1 MNKIFKLITS
11 ISFLFFSINAAL
23 SEENFF
29 NEALKMYQN
38 EKYEDARFMLERN
51 IVFNPKDAKSYLY
64 LAKIYNHEE
73 DQNKEEYNLETTLL
87 IEPNNEEAI
96 LMLMKIA
103 LKKSNYSKV
112 NDLSQTFIKVCKK
125 LCDENNEIQK
135 SLKNIEPATMSLDQ
149 NLNKILIIDFG
160 SQFTQLIARRIR
172 ELGVFSEIVS
182 HKKIKIK
189 HIDKSIKG
197 IILSGGPLNVY
208 EINKYSFDKKI
219 INLSIP
225 ILGICFGHQILSKLN
240 GGRVKQSKHREFGL
254 ANIYKKNESLLIKNF
269 FNKQKSKKVWMSHA
283 DQVSKLPKNFKVI
296 ASSTNSKFAIVEN
309 KLNKFYGI
317 QFHPEVTH
325 TENGKKLISNF
336 IFLICKIKRNWSSK
350 DQKIQ
355 LIKEV
360 KDQVGSEKV
369 ICALSGGVDSSV
381 VAQLLNKA
389 IGKKLYC
396 IFVNTGLLRKNEEV
410 QVVQTF
416 KKRLKINLIYVN
428 AEKEFL
434 KKLHNVS
441 DPEKKRKIIG
451 NLFIKIFE
459 RYAKKIKNVKF
470 LAQGTLYPDLIESR
484 SVTGSQ
490 TSKIKSHHNVGG
502 LPKKMK
508 LKLVEP
514 LKFLFKDEVRKLGL
528 ELNLNKDI
536 ISRHPF
542 PGPGLAIRMP
552 GLITNEK
559 IKILKEADY
568 YFIQAL
574 RDHGLYHKIWQAYA
588 ALLPVKTVG
597 VMGDNR
603 TYEYLCLLRAITS
616 EDGMTADF
624 YEFKKSFM
632 ETISNKIVNSIRG
645 INRVVYD
652 ITSKPPSTIEL
663 E

>member
-1 MNKIFKLITS
+1 
-11 ISFLFFSINAAL
+11 
-23 SEENFF
+23 
-29 NEALKMYQN
+29 
-38 EKYEDARFMLERN
+38 
-51 IVFNPKDAKSYLY
+51 
-64 LAKIYNHEE
+64 
-73 DQNKEEYNLETTLL
+73 
-87 IEPNNEEAI
+87 
-96 LMLMKIA
+96 
-103 LKKSNYSKV
+103 
-112 NDLSQTFIKVCKK
+112 
-125 LCDENNEIQK
+125 
-135 SLKNIEPATMSLDQ
+135 MSLDL
-149 NLNKILIIDFG
+149 NLDKILIIDFG
-160 SQFTQLIARRIR
+160 SQFTQLIVRRIR
-172 ELGVFSEIVS
+172 ELGVFSELIS
-182 HKKIKIK
+182 HKKIKSSQIK
-189 HIDKSIKG
+189 SNVKG

-208 EINKYSFDKKI
+208 QLNNDLFDNKILK
-219 INLSIP
+219 LGIP
-225 ILGICFGHQILSKLN
+225 ILGICFGHQILSKFN
-240 GGRVKQSKHREFGL
+240 DGKVKQSKHREFGL
-254 ANIYKKNESLLIKNF
+254 TNIYKRNNSLLIKNF
-269 FNKQKSKKVWMSHA
+269 FNKKTKKVWMSHA
-283 DQVSKLPKNFKVI
+283 DQVTKLPKNFRVV
-296 ASSTNSKFAIVEN
+296 ASSENSKFAIVESKIKN
-309 KLNKFYGI
+309 FFGV

-325 TENGKKLISNF
+325 TENGKKIISNF
-336 IFLICKIKRNWSSK
+336 IFFICKIKRNWSSK
-350 DQKIQ
+350 DQKKK

-360 KDQVGSEKV
+360 KQQVGTDKV

-396 IFVNTGLLRKNEEV
+396 IFVNTGLLRKHEET
-410 QVVQTF
+410 QVVKTF
-416 KKRLKINLIYVN
+416 KRKLKINLIYVN

-434 KKLHNVS
+434 RKLKNVS

-459 RYAKKIKNVKF
+459 RYSKKIRNVKF
-470 LAQGTLYPDLIESR
+470 LAQGTLYPDLIESK

-502 LPKKMK
+502 LPKIMK

-528 ELNLNKDI
+528 ELNLSKEI

-552 GLITNEK
+552 GIITSEK

-568 YFIQAL
+568 YFIKAL
-574 RDHGLYHKIWQAYA
+574 KEYGLYHKIWQAYA

-624 YEFKKSFM
+624 FEFKKSFSQM
-632 ETISNKIVNSIRG
+632 ISNKIVNSIRG

>member
-1 MNKIFKLITS
+1 
-11 ISFLFFSINAAL
+11 
-23 SEENFF
+23 
-29 NEALKMYQN
+29 
-38 EKYEDARFMLERN
+38 
-51 IVFNPKDAKSYLY
+51 
-64 LAKIYNHEE
+64 
-73 DQNKEEYNLETTLL
+73 
-87 IEPNNEEAI
+87 
-96 LMLMKIA
+96 
-103 LKKSNYSKV
+103 
-112 NDLSQTFIKVCKK
+112 
-125 LCDENNEIQK
+125 
-135 SLKNIEPATMSLDQ
+135 MSLDK

-172 ELGVFSEIVS
+172 ESGVYSEIIS
-182 HKKIKIK
+182 HKKVKNK
-189 HIDKSIKG
+189 NIDNSIKG

-208 EINKYSFDKKI
+208 QINKYSFDKRI
-219 INLSIP
+219 IENQIP
-225 ILGICFGHQILSKLN
+225 VLGICFGHQILSKLN
-240 GGRVKQSKHREFGL
+240 GGRVKQSKYREFGL
-254 ANIYKKNESLLIKNF
+254 ANIRKKRESILTKNF
-269 FNKQKSKKVWMSHA
+269 FNKKNINKVWMSHA
-283 DQVSKLPKNFKVI
+283 DQVSKLPKNFNVI
-296 ASSTNSKFAIVEN
+296 ASSQNSKFAIIEN
-309 KLNKFYGI
+309 KKKNFYGV

-325 TENGKKLISNF
+325 TENGKKLINNF

-350 DQKIQ
+350 DQKIK
-355 LIKEV
+355 LIKDV
-360 KDQVGSEKV
+360 QNLVGKNKV

-389 IGKKLYC
+389 IGKKLFC
-396 IFVNTGLLRKNEEV
+396 IFVNTGLLRKNEEI
-410 QVVQTF
+410 QVVKTF
-416 KKRLKINLIYVN
+416 KKKLKINLIYVN
-428 AEKEFL
+428 AENEFL
-434 KKLHNVS
+434 KKLKNIS

-459 RYAKKIKNVKF
+459 RYAKRIKNVKF
-470 LAQGTLYPDLIESR
+470 LAQGTLYPDLIESK

-528 ELNLNKDI
+528 ELKLSKEI

-552 GLITNEK
+552 GIITKEK
-559 IKILKEADY
+559 IKILKEADN
-568 YFIQAL
+568 YFIKAL
-574 RDHGLYHKIWQAYA
+574 RDHNLYHKIWQAYA

-624 YEFKKSFM
+624 YDFKKSFIQM
-632 ETISNKIVNSIRG
+632 ISNKIVNSIRG
-645 INRVVYD
+645 VNRVVYD
-652 ITSKPPSTIEL
+652 VTSKPPSTIEL

>member
-1 MNKIFKLITS
+1 
-11 ISFLFFSINAAL
+11 
-23 SEENFF
+23 
-29 NEALKMYQN
+29 
-38 EKYEDARFMLERN
+38 
-51 IVFNPKDAKSYLY
+51 
-64 LAKIYNHEE
+64 
-73 DQNKEEYNLETTLL
+73 
-87 IEPNNEEAI
+87 
-96 LMLMKIA
+96 
-103 LKKSNYSKV
+103 
-112 NDLSQTFIKVCKK
+112 
-125 LCDENNEIQK
+125 
-135 SLKNIEPATMSLDQ
+135 MSLDQ
-149 NLNKILIIDFG
+149 NLNKILIVDFG
-160 SQFTQLIARRIR
+160 SQFTQLIARRVR
-172 ELGVFSEIVS
+172 ELGIFSEIVS
-182 HKKIKIK
+182 HKKIKSKNIN
-189 HIDKSIKG
+189 HTIKG
-197 IILSGGPLNVY
+197 IILSGVPLNVY
-208 EINKYSFDKKI
+208 QINKYSFDKKI
-219 INLSIP
+219 IQKDVP
-225 ILGICFGHQILSKLN
+225 VLGICFGHQIISKLN
-240 GGRVKQSKHREFGL
+240 GGKVKQSKHREFGL
-254 ANIYKKNESLLIKNF
+254 ANITKKNNSLLIKNLF
-269 FNKQKSKKVWMSHA
+269 KKKKSIKVWMSHA

-296 ASSTNSKFAIVEN
+296 ASSQNSKFAVVEN
-309 KLNKFYGI
+309 KFKNYYGV

-336 IFLICKIKRNWSSK
+336 IFLICKMRKNWSSK
-350 DQKIQ
+350 DQKIK
-355 LIKEV
+355 LIK
-360 KDQVGSEKV
+360 DARQMIGNNKV

-389 IGKKLYC
+389 IGKNLHC
-396 IFVNTGLLRKNEEV
+396 IFVNTGLLRKNEEK
-410 QVVQTF
+410 QVVATF
-416 KKRLKINLIYVN
+416 KKKLKINLTYVN

-434 KKLHNVS
+434 RKLSNIS

-470 LAQGTLYPDLIESR
+470 LAQGTLYPDLIESK

-528 ELNLNKDI
+528 ELNLSREI

-552 GLITNEK
+552 GIITKEK
-559 IKILKEADY
+559 INILKEADH

-574 RDHGLYHKIWQAYA
+574 RDHNLYHKIWQAYA

-624 YEFKKSFM
+624 YEFKKSFIQ
-632 ETISNKIVNSIRG
+632 EISNKIVNSIRG

>member
-1 MNKIFKLITS
+1 
-11 ISFLFFSINAAL
+11 
-23 SEENFF
+23 
-29 NEALKMYQN
+29 
-38 EKYEDARFMLERN
+38 
-51 IVFNPKDAKSYLY
+51 
-64 LAKIYNHEE
+64 
-73 DQNKEEYNLETTLL
+73 
-87 IEPNNEEAI
+87 
-96 LMLMKIA
+96 
-103 LKKSNYSKV
+103 
-112 NDLSQTFIKVCKK
+112 
-125 LCDENNEIQK
+125 
-135 SLKNIEPATMSLDQ
+135 MSLDQ
-149 NLNKILIIDFG
+149 NLDKILIIDFG

-172 ELGVFSEIVS
+172 ELGVFSEIIS
-182 HKKIKIK
+182 HKKIKLK
-189 HIDKSIKG
+189 DIDQTIKG

-208 EINKYSFDKKI
+208 QINKYSFDKKI
-219 INLSIP
+219 ISLNIP

-283 DQVSKLPKNFKVI
+283 DQVSELPKNFKVI

-309 KLNKFYGI
+309 KLKKFYGI

-325 TENGKKLISNF
+325 TQNGKQLISNF

-416 KKRLKINLIYVN
+416 KKRLKMNLIYVN

-434 KKLHNVS
+434 KKLNNVS

-470 LAQGTLYPDLIESR
+470 LAQGTLYPDLIESK

-528 ELNLNKDI
+528 ELNLSKDI

-552 GLITNEK
+552 GMITNDK

-574 RDHGLYHKIWQAYA
+574 KDHGLYHKIWQAYA

-632 ETISNKIVNSIRG
+632 ETISNQIVNSIRG

>member
-1 MNKIFKLITS
+1 MNL
-11 ISFLFFSINAAL
+11 
-23 SEENFF
+23 
-29 NEALKMYQN
+29 
-38 EKYEDARFMLERN
+38 D
-51 IVFNPKDAKSYLY
+51 
-64 LAKIYNHEE
+64 
-73 DQNKEEYNLETTLL
+73 
-87 IEPNNEEAI
+87 
-96 LMLMKIA
+96 
-103 LKKSNYSKV
+103 
-112 NDLSQTFIKVCKK
+112 
-125 LCDENNEIQK
+125 K
-135 SLKNIEPATMSLDQ
+135 SLE
-149 NLNKILIIDFG
+149 KILIIDFG

-172 ELGVFSEIVS
+172 ELGVFSEIIS
-182 HKKIKIK
+182 HKKIKNRD
-189 HIDKSIKG
+189 IDKSVKG
-197 IILSGGPLNVY
+197 IVLSGGPLNVY
-208 EINKYSFDKKI
+208 QINKYSFDKKI
-219 INLSIP
+219 LEKRIP
-225 ILGICFGHQILSKLN
+225 FLGICFGHQILSKLN
-240 GGRVKQSKHREFGL
+240 GGRVKQSKLREFGH
-254 ANIYKKNESLLIKNF
+254 ANIFKKKESILVKNF
-269 FNKQKSKKVWMSHA
+269 FNKKNTNKVWMSHA
-283 DQVSKLPKNFKVI
+283 DQVSKLPKNFTVI
-296 ASSTNSKFAIVEN
+296 ASSQYSKFAIIEN
-309 KLNKFYGI
+309 KLKNYYGV

-325 TENGKKLISNF
+325 TENGKKLIRNF
-336 IFLICKIKRNWSSK
+336 IFSICKIKRNWSSN
-350 DQKIQ
+350 DQKIK

-360 KDQVGSEKV
+360 RQQVGKNKV

-396 IFVNTGLLRKNEEV
+396 IFVNTGLLRKNEEK
-410 QVVQTF
+410 QVVKTF

-428 AEKEFL
+428 AEREFL
-434 KKLHNVS
+434 KKLKNVS

-508 LKLVEP
+508 LELVEP

-528 ELNLNKDI
+528 ELNLNNEI

-552 GLITNEK
+552 GVITKEK

-568 YFIQAL
+568 YFIKAL
-574 RDHGLYHKIWQAYA
+574 KDNDLYNKIWQAYA

-624 YEFKKSFM
+624 YDFKKTFIQ
-632 ETISNKIVNSIRG
+632 EISNKIVNSIRG

>member
-1 MNKIFKLITS
+1 
-11 ISFLFFSINAAL
+11 
-23 SEENFF
+23 
-29 NEALKMYQN
+29 
-38 EKYEDARFMLERN
+38 
-51 IVFNPKDAKSYLY
+51 
-64 LAKIYNHEE
+64 
-73 DQNKEEYNLETTLL
+73 
-87 IEPNNEEAI
+87 
-96 LMLMKIA
+96 
-103 LKKSNYSKV
+103 
-112 NDLSQTFIKVCKK
+112 
-125 LCDENNEIQK
+125 
-135 SLKNIEPATMSLDQ
+135 MSLDQ
-149 NLNKILIIDFG
+149 NLDKILIIDFG

-172 ELGVFSEIVS
+172 ELGVFSEIIS
-182 HKKIKIK
+182 HKKIKLK
-189 HIDKSIKG
+189 DIDQTIKG

-208 EINKYSFDKKI
+208 QINKYSFDKKI
-219 INLSIP
+219 INLNIP

-309 KLNKFYGI
+309 KLKKFYGI

-416 KKRLKINLIYVN
+416 KKRLKMNLIYVN

-434 KKLHNVS
+434 KKLNNVS

-470 LAQGTLYPDLIESR
+470 LAQGTLYPDLIESK

-528 ELNLNKDI
+528 ELNLSKDI

-552 GLITNEK
+552 GLITNDK

-574 RDHGLYHKIWQAYA
+574 KDHGLYHKIWQAYA

-632 ETISNKIVNSIRG
+632 ETISNQIVNSIRG

>member
-1 MNKIFKLITS
+1 
-11 ISFLFFSINAAL
+11 
-23 SEENFF
+23 
-29 NEALKMYQN
+29 
-38 EKYEDARFMLERN
+38 
-51 IVFNPKDAKSYLY
+51 
-64 LAKIYNHEE
+64 
-73 DQNKEEYNLETTLL
+73 
-87 IEPNNEEAI
+87 
-96 LMLMKIA
+96 
-103 LKKSNYSKV
+103 
-112 NDLSQTFIKVCKK
+112 
-125 LCDENNEIQK
+125 
-135 SLKNIEPATMSLDQ
+135 MSLDQ
-149 NLNKILIIDFG
+149 SLNKILIIDFG

-172 ELGVFSEIVS
+172 EFGVFSEIVS
-182 HKKIKIK
+182 HKKIK
-189 HIDKSIKG
+189 DKDININIKG

-208 EINKYSFDKKI
+208 EIKKYSFDKKVI
-219 INLSIP
+219 QKGIP
-225 ILGICFGHQILSKLN
+225 VLGICFGHQILSKIN
-240 GGRVKQSKHREFGL
+240 GGKVNQSKHREFGL
-254 ANIYKKNESLLIKNF
+254 ANIFKKNESLLTKNF
-269 FNKQKSKKVWMSHA
+269 FKGKKSIKVWMSHA
-283 DQVSKLPKNFKVI
+283 DEVSKLPNNFKVI
-296 ASSTNSKFAIVEN
+296 ASSQNSKFAIVEN
-309 KLNKFYGI
+309 EFKKFYGV

-325 TENGKKLISNF
+325 TENGRKIISNF
-336 IFLICKIKRNWSSK
+336 IFLICKFKRNWSVKNQK
-350 DQKIQ
+350 DK
-355 LIKEV
+355 LISEV
-360 KDQVGSEKV
+360 KMKVGKNKV

-396 IFVNTGLLRKNEEV
+396 IFVNTGLLRKNEEK
-410 QVVQTF
+410 QVVATF
-416 KKRLKINLIYVN
+416 KKKLKINLIYVN

-434 KKLHNVS
+434 KKLKNVS

-470 LAQGTLYPDLIESR
+470 LAQGTLYPDLIESK
-484 SVTGSQ
+484 SVTGSK

-508 LKLVEP
+508 LKLIEP

-528 ELNLNKDI
+528 ELNLSKEI
-536 ISRHPF
+536 ITRHPF

-552 GLITNEK
+552 GVITNEK
-559 IKILKEADY
+559 IKILKEADH

-574 RDHGLYHKIWQAYA
+574 KDNNLYNKIWQAYA

-624 YEFKKSFM
+624 YNFNKTFIQM
-632 ETISNKIVNSIRG
+632 ISNKIVNSIRG

-652 ITSKPPSTIEL
+652 VTSKPPSTIEL

>member
-1 MNKIFKLITS
+1 
-11 ISFLFFSINAAL
+11 
-23 SEENFF
+23 
-29 NEALKMYQN
+29 
-38 EKYEDARFMLERN
+38 
-51 IVFNPKDAKSYLY
+51 
-64 LAKIYNHEE
+64 
-73 DQNKEEYNLETTLL
+73 
-87 IEPNNEEAI
+87 
-96 LMLMKIA
+96 
-103 LKKSNYSKV
+103 
-112 NDLSQTFIKVCKK
+112 
-125 LCDENNEIQK
+125 
-135 SLKNIEPATMSLDQ
+135 MSLDQ
-149 NLNKILIIDFG
+149 NLDKVVIIDFG

-182 HKKIKIK
+182 HKKIRTSDINQ
-189 HIDKSIKG
+189 SVRG

-208 EINKYSFDKKI
+208 QINKYSFDKKI
-219 INLSIP
+219 LELNIP

-240 GGRVKQSKHREFGL
+240 GGRVRQSKHREFGL
-254 ANIYKKNESLLIKNF
+254 ANIFKKRDSLLTKNF
-269 FNKQKSKKVWMSHA
+269 YGVKKTKEVWMSHA
-283 DQVSKLPKNFKVI
+283 DQVSKLPKNFQVI
-296 ASSTNSKFAIVEN
+296 ASSTNSKYAIVEN
-309 KLNKFYGI
+309 KLKKYYGV

-336 IFLICKIKRNWSSK
+336 VFLICKIKKNWSSK
-350 DQKIQ
+350 DQKIK
-355 LIKEV
+355 LINEV
-360 KDQVGSEKV
+360 RDQVGSHKV

-396 IFVNTGLLRKNEEV
+396 IFVNTGLLRKDEET

-416 KKRLKINLIYVN
+416 KKRLKMNLIYVN

-434 KKLHNVS
+434 GKLKNVS

-459 RYAKKIKNVKF
+459 RYAKKIKDVKF
-470 LAQGTLYPDLIESR
+470 LAQGTLYPDLIESK

-502 LPKKMK
+502 LPKKMN

-528 ELNLNKDI
+528 ELKLSKEI

-552 GLITNEK
+552 GNITNEK

-574 RDHGLYHKIWQAYA
+574 KDHGLYHKIWQAYA

-624 YEFKKSFM
+624 FEFRKSFM
-632 ETISNKIVNSIRG
+632 QTISNKIVNSIRG

-652 ITSKPPSTIEL
+652 VTSKPPSTIEL